1 MSDQNIPVNIN
12 TAEREELM
20 TLPGVGPAIADRII
34 GGRPYTSIE
43 DLHHVSG
50 VGSNLVEHIQAM
62 VTVNDDGLQAGVS
75 TPAIPAEIAV
85 PEKQEPVAEISSPES
100 TLAAEQQTQE
110 EVQPLA
116 VEEHTETQ
124 PETPSIPEISPPEAE
139 RQAKEE
145 VQPPA
150 LDEHTETQPETTST
164 PEISPPEA
172 GQKTQDEMQLPAA
185 DERPQAPTAQQ
196 TSASAQPRAVTLK
209 QALWM
214 AIGSGVL
221 ALLLA
226 FVLSLGVLATLNGGL
241 QYVSPA
247 DLNALGRK
255 VDGVTT
261 QAQTLQ
267 QDLNGLRDRVNNLE
281 GLSGRVTSVEGQAK
295 QLRTDLDAASQ
306 QVGQIN
312 QQMTQVSG
320 DIQALQN
327 QTGHFKSLL
336 DV

>member
-34 GGRPYTSIE
+34 GGRPFTSIE
-43 DLHHVSG
+43 DLQHISG
-50 VGSNLVEHIQAM
+50 IGSNLMENIQAM
-62 VTVNDDGLQAGVS
+62 ITVNDEGLHAGM
-75 TPAIPAEIAV
+75 PAETKPAEIAIA
-85 PEKQEPVAEISSPES
+85 ETQEPVAEIPSPES
-100 TLAAEQQTQE
+100 TLAAEQQPQE
-110 EVQPLA
+110 EVQPPVMGEYA
-116 VEEHTETQ
+116 ET
-124 PETPSIPEISPPEAE
+124 
-139 RQAKEE
+139 
-145 VQPPA
+145 
-150 LDEHTETQPETTST
+150 LPETTST
-164 PEISPPEA
+164 PEVSSPEA
-172 GQKTQDEMQLPAA
+172 GQQIQDETQPPATGEGPEA
-185 DERPQAPTAQQ
+185 PPIQPTSAPT
-196 TSASAQPRAVTLK
+196 QPRAVTLS

-221 ALLLA
+221 ALVLA
-226 FVLSLGVLATLNGGL
+226 FVLSLGALATLNGGL

-247 DLNALGRK
+247 DMNALGRK

-261 QAQTLQ
+261 QTQTLQ

-281 GLSGRVTSVEGQAK
+281 GLSGRITTVEGQAK

-312 QQMTQVSG
+312 QQMTQVSS

-327 QTGHFKSLL
+327 QTGHFQSFLDGLKSLL
-336 DV
+336 NQVTQP

>member
-1 MSDQNIPVNIN
+1 MMMSDQDMPVNIN

-34 GGRPYTSIE
+34 GGRPFTSIE
-43 DLHHVSG
+43 DLKRISG
-50 VGSNLVEHIQAM
+50 IGSNLVENIQEM
-62 VTVNDDGLQAGVS
+62 ITVNDDGLLAGM
-75 TPAIPAEIAV
+75 PAEAKPVEIVV
-85 PEKQEPVAEISSPES
+85 PETQEPVVEISSPES
-100 TLAAEQQTQE
+100 TLAAGQQPQ
-110 EVQPLA
+110 
-116 VEEHTETQ
+116 
-124 PETPSIPEISPPEAE
+124 
-139 RQAKEE
+139 EE

-150 LDEHTETQPETTST
+150 MDEYAETQPETTST
-164 PEISPPEA
+164 PEVSPPEA
-172 GQKTQDEMQLPAA
+172 GQLTQDETQPPATGEGLEA
-185 DERPQAPTAQQ
+185 PPTQQAPAPT
-196 TSASAQPRAVTLK
+196 QPRAVTLS

-221 ALLLA
+221 ALVLA
-226 FVLSLGVLATLNGGL
+226 FVLSLGALATLNGGL

-261 QAQTLQ
+261 QTQTLQ

-312 QQMTQVSG
+312 QQMTQLSS

-327 QTGHFKSLL
+327 QTSHFQSFLDGLKSLL
-336 DV
+336 NQVTQP